1 MLAHDFGEVLLDIL
15 QLLRSFIWFQ
25 TCIYYSSRICILYWY
40 GYRYF
45 LSVIMTSSSLLS
57 FWTEMH
63 WLTMGEMGTNGLGL
77 GWISWRVVGANAI
90 NSYIC
95 NLYARERTPFY
106 VHIDFIVVSTKAKQ
120 MAGITFDTR
129 RLSRNLSRA
138 KKEAVGKRGSGVRNP
153 EQGFR
158 SGRQMNGKHTHTI
171 RFPLHKSFVIS
182 FK

>member
-77 GWISWRVVGANAI
+77 GWISWRVVGA
-90 NSYIC
+90 
-95 NLYARERTPFY
+95 
-106 VHIDFIVVSTKAKQ
+106 
-120 MAGITFDTR
+120 
-129 RLSRNLSRA
+129 
-138 KKEAVGKRGSGVRNP
+138 
-153 EQGFR
+153 
-158 SGRQMNGKHTHTI
+158 
-171 RFPLHKSFVIS
+171 
-182 FK
+182 